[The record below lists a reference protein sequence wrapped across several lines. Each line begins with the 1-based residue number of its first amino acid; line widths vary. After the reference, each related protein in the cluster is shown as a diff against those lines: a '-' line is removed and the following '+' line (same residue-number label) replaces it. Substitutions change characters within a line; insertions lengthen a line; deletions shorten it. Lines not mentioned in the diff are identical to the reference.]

1 MQLEGKCVAFGRE
14 ANKGSILVEGGKSI
28 AVGGGGAALN
38 GRCQEAVKVHVLHSA
53 ERHMM
58 VASSI
63 LVEGGKSIDVGGGAA
78 LE

>member
-1 MQLEGKCVAFGRE
+1 MQLEDKKCVAFGRE
-14 ANKGSILVEGGKSI
+14 ANNCCILVEGGKSI
-28 AVGGGGAALN
+28 AVGGGAALY